1 MAATEAQITEF
12 VTTLGNLAVA
22 ECNRR
27 IAAGKGFI
35 LPSICI
41 AQSAL
46 ETGYGTAD
54 IMVKANAYFGIKAGG
69 SWTGAVFVADTKE
82 VINGEWVNTTAN
94 FRAYDSLADSVAD
107 YYELTTEASRYS
119 EAVSYGNVKSAWKT
133 PEETINALWAA
144 GYATDD
150 EYGPLIMSMVN
161 GRGFDAYDAKITG
174 VDDGSAGGGTG
185 GGSAPTVTIVPTLL
199 FNKRDMVQGSL
210 ITIDSAR
217 AITNLIT
224 DVNAVA
230 LKWENAV
237 SVPITTSFNI
247 KGLPSGYVLNVA
259 YTTNTS
265 ATITPYDVTVPV
277 VIAANNRWGFYLT
290 RSDGGAVSLS
300 DLPDSFELALVN
312 SSIPGAVYNA
322 GPIAKFVK
330 I

>member
-27 IAAGKGFI
+27 IAAGEGFI

-107 YYELTTEASRYS
+107 YYSLTVGASRYS
-119 EAVSYGNVKSAWKT
+119 EAVSYGKVKSAWKT

-161 GRGFDAYDAKITG
+161 GRGFTAYDDKITG
-174 VDDGSAGGGTG
+174 VDDGSAGGG
-185 GGSAPTVTIVPTLL
+185 GSSTPAVTIVPTIL
-199 FNKRDMVQGSL
+199 FKKRDMLQGILQDNSTGAVTRV
-210 ITIDSAR
+210 INFIADE
-217 AITNLIT
+217 
-224 DVNAVA
+224 NAVA
-230 LKWENAV
+230 LNWD
-237 SVPITTSFNI
+237 
-247 KGLPSGYVLNVA
+247 
-259 YTTNTS
+259 S
-265 ATITPYDVTVPV
+265 AITVPV
-277 VIAANNRWGFYLT
+277 ATTFTIKGIPTGLKLYSVTLTATAVLTGEADTIAIAPGNKWGFYLKRT
-290 RSDGGAVSLS
+290 DGAPLSVS
-300 DLPDSFELALVN
+300 DLTDSFEIALVN
-312 SSIPGAVYNA
+312 TAIPGAVYKS